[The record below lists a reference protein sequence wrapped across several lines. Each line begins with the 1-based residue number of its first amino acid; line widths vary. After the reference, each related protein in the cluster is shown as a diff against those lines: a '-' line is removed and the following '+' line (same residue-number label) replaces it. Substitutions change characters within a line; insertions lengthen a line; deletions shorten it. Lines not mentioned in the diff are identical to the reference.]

1 MDKVIA
7 SLEVSHS
14 RLALYSP
21 VNFLRNRISEAA
33 RLINIELVQALKSD
47 AACVFEGEL
56 PFKDS
61 YLIYRKLAWDTD
73 YFGIPTYRIDF
84 IGNLTVSMP
93 PNIIAST
100 KLIHAFLSYLSRE
113 NGVYY
118 VFAEVPSEDLT
129 VLQSLTLAGMKLVE
143 TRLTYQNTDIKNYQY
158 SARFPVRLATEEDIS
173 SLKQAAKN
181 ARNVFDR
188 FHADPFFSTAAADE
202 FLATYIENSIKGYAD
217 IVLIPDIEGEPSGA
231 FFTANFCKDLSNALN
246 TAIARIALVA
256 VSASLNGWC
265 TKLMSEM
272 SYLFREHNFECGFI
286 TTQSTNRAMIR
297 VCEKLGYDYGR
308 ASHIFAI
315 DYSLYDSLKI
325 EVAHAEKQ

>member
-7 SLEVSHS
+7 SLEASHS
-14 RLALYSP
+14 RLVLYSP
-21 VNFLRNRISEAA
+21 VNFLRNKVSEAA
-33 RLINIELVQALKSD
+33 GLINIELVQALNSN
-47 AACVFEGEL
+47 AAFVFGREL
-56 PFKDS
+56 SFKDS
-61 YLIYRKLAWDTD
+61 YLIYRQLVWDTD
-73 YFGIPTYRIDF
+73 YFGIPTFRIDF
-84 IGNLTVSMP
+84 IGNLTASTLPDM
-93 PNIIAST
+93 IASV

-113 NGVYY
+113 NGSYY

-129 VLQSLTLAGMKLVE
+129 VLQCLTLAGMKLVE
-143 TRLTYQNTDIKNYQY
+143 TRLTYQNTAIKNYQY
-158 SARFPVRLATEEDIS
+158 SARFPVRFATEEDIS
-173 SLKQAAKN
+173 SLKQAARN

-188 FHADPFFSTAAADE
+188 FHADPFFSTAVADE

-217 IVLIPDIEGEPSGA
+217 IVLIPDIEDEPGA
-231 FFTANFCKDLSNALN
+231 FFTASFCKDLSNALH

-256 VSASLNGWC
+256 VSASLSGWC

-297 VCEKLGYDYGR
+297 VCEKLGYYYGR

-315 DYSLYDSLKI
+315 DNRLYDSLKMR
-325 EVAHAEKQ
+325 